1 MSDTTRSGRGAA
13 RRRIAGQRRPTDRRT
28 ADPTREQVR
37 TGTPAAGE
45 PTTEEAPTGTT
56 PPLAAEPA
64 TQVEASAAATEE
76 AAAAPGAEGL
86 AALPAAPGRDAVS
99 EDQPATAE
107 TEESITQSDS
117 AVPAGEQDQAAGRL
131 GKMLTVTIAVLLV
144 LTLTAAVLLGI
155 KAWQGREA
163 EQARSQATAAAT
175 KAAQLVLSY
184 DYRSL
189 DKDFSAARAT
199 LTPQFAADFDQTTKV
214 VAEQAKKTKATVKAE
229 VREVGVRDG
238 DANRVT
244 LLVFVN
250 QTTTST
256 ITQGKPRV
264 DLNRARFTM
273 VRNGDRWLVQ
283 EIAGL

>member
-1 MSDTTRSGRGAA
+1 MSDTTRSGRGAP
-13 RRRIAGQRRPTDRRT
+13 RRRIAGQRRPT
-28 ADPTREQVR
+28 ADPARREDR
-37 TGTPAAGE
+37 ASTSA
-45 PTTEEAPTGTT
+45 
-56 PPLAAEPA
+56 AAEPI
-64 TQVEASAAATEE
+64 TEE
-76 AAAAPGAEGL
+76 DPARTTP
-86 AALPAAPGRDAVS
+86 LPAAEP
-99 EDQPATAE
+99 
-107 TEESITQSDS
+107 EESVTQSDS
-117 AVPAGEQDQAAGRL
+117 VVPEAAEDQAPGRL
-131 GKMLTVTIAVLLV
+131 GKLLTVTIAVLLV
-144 LTLTAAVLLGI
+144 LTLTAAVVLGI

-189 DKDFSAARAT
+189 DKNFSAARAT

-273 VRNGDRWLVQ
+273 VRNGDQWLVQ

>member
-1 MSDTTRSGRGAA
+1 MSDTTRSNRGAP
-13 RRRIAGQRRPTDRRT
+13 RRRIAGQRRPTDRLPTDRRTADRRTADRRT
-28 ADPTREQVR
+28 ADPTREED
-37 TGTPAAGE
+37 PA
-45 PTTEEAPTGTT
+45 GTT
-56 PPLAAEPA
+56 PPLAAEP
-64 TQVEASAAATEE
+64 EALVDTSADPEV
-76 AAAAPGAEGL
+76 
-86 AALPAAPGRDAVS
+86 DAVA
-99 EDQPATAE
+99 EEQPATAE
-107 TEESITQSDS
+107 TEQSVTQSDS
-117 AVPAGEQDQAAGRL
+117 VVLVVGQDQAPRRL
-131 GKMLTVTIAVLLV
+131 GKLLTVTIAVLLV
-144 LTLTAAVLLGI
+144 LTLTAAVVLGI

-175 KAAQLVLSY
+175 KAAALVLSY

-238 DANRVT
+238 DADRVT